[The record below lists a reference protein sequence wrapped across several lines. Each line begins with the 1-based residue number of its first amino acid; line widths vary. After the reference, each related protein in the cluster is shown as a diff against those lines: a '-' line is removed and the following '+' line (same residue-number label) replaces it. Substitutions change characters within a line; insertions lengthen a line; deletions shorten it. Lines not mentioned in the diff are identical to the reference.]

1 MTGRGHRAGVAS
13 LAGACGLSLILVAV
27 VLPSSGLVQDS
38 RELRRDSDT
47 PEYYLWAW
55 RRPEDLSFID
65 PDRERIAVWTATIFI
80 EDGETKVERRTT
92 PVSYPVGTELV
103 AVIRLEVAGTYGAR
117 MAKSTARLVRESG
130 AGFGPV
136 EYQVDFDAVYSQRAF
151 YAMLLEELNEL
162 IGEAAL
168 SITALASWCMSDN
181 WIGSL
186 PIEAAVPMLYRMG
199 PDRESVAARLRDER
213 GFVEPMCAGNVGY
226 SGDEELLPVDG
237 IERVFL
243 FHPMPW
249 TLERFRTLVE
259 RVEVSR

>member
-1 MTGRGHRAGVAS
+1 MAR
-13 LAGACGLSLILVAV
+13 LAGACGLSLILGSV
-27 VLPSSGLVQDS
+27 VLPSSGLVQVW
-38 RELRRDSDT
+38 RELRGDSNAPD
-47 PEYYLWAW
+47 YYLWAW

-80 EDGETKVERRTT
+80 EDGETTVERRTV

-103 AVIRLEVAGTYGAR
+103 AVTRLEVVGTYGAQ
-117 MAKSTARLVRESG
+117 MAKSTALLVRESG

-136 EYQVDFDAVYSQRAF
+136 EYQVDFDAVHSQRAF

-162 IGEAAL
+162 IGKAAL

-199 PDRESVAARLRDER
+199 PDRESVAVRLRDEHR
-213 GFVEPMCAGNVGY
+213 FVEPICAGNVGY
-226 SGDEELLPVDG
+226 SDDEELLRIDG

-259 RVEVSR
+259 RVEAS